1 MGQGLWRRGGGVSQ
15 RVFRGKYEVW
25 ANILWQA
32 PPRYKPGA
40 GAAGAQGAG
49 GSRAPDK
56 QAKAMTTASAQ
67 APAAMKRSRRPRFGA
82 GVYRPIM
89 VLAAAVLTVLA
100 LVVGVLVSQFDAVS
114 RQAQIQTAQQGYRNR
129 LAEYAAYVTSRA
141 ECDEA
146 VRHLAWRFDRGWA
159 ERELG
164 HYLFVRH
171 GIEQVF
177 VLDARDRPVFAA
189 ERGVGAALGLYR
201 PPLADAV
208 ADVLPK
214 LRAEE
219 AAVLRAGGNAAG
231 PVRAG
236 NIVFVDGR
244 LLIVSVALVRPDPGH
259 AVRMEAR
266 APVVVGVTPLDAGV
280 LARFGVRRQ
289 VKDLAVS
296 DDLGEKSGRAVLPLL
311 DARGRAVAALVWTP
325 RRPGSELFAAL
336 EGPLVAMLLILL
348 LLGWSL
354 VRQTARYARGLIL
367 SEARAR
373 HLAQHD
379 ALTGLP
385 NRALMLE
392 RLGQL
397 RAQAARQ
404 APDAET
410 MAVLCLDL
418 DRFKEVND
426 TLGHPAGDALIRAVA
441 KRLAGLLRESDTV
454 ARLGGD
460 EFVILQPH
468 TQAAGA
474 AHLAERIIHA
484 FARPFDSDGHR
495 VEIGCSIGI
504 TLISD
509 PKIPA
514 TEVLRQADL
523 ALYSSKEKGRN
534 RATFFET
541 EMDAALRMRHQLE
554 IDLREALAED
564 LLHMVYQPQVDE
576 AGRIVGA
583 EALVRWNHPHKG
595 MIAPTIFVQL
605 AEECGLIA
613 QLGDYIV
620 RRVFADTCEWR
631 GITIAIN
638 VSALQLR
645 APGFMASVARLMA
658 QYAIDPSCYEF
669 EITETVLLGDDAA
682 TRDNIA
688 VLKQEGFTIALD
700 DFGTGYSSLSS
711 LQRFAVD
718 RIKID
723 RSFVRNL
730 DQDDAEA
737 VRLVAA
743 VIGLGH
749 ALDLDVIAEGVETI
763 SQRDQLVASGC
774 LRFQGFLYARPL
786 PPEEV
791 VAMVTEGRRLG
802 PGAGAAAGL
811 CVVRASG
818 GAR

>member
-1 MGQGLWRRGGGVSQ
+1 
-15 RVFRGKYEVW
+15 
-25 ANILWQA
+25 
-32 PPRYKPGA
+32 
-40 GAAGAQGAG
+40 
-49 GSRAPDK
+49 
-56 QAKAMTTASAQ
+56 MTTASAI
-67 APAAMKRSRRPRFGA
+67 APGAKREPDGRRPGA
-82 GVYRPIM
+82 GAYRPVM
-89 VLAAAVLTVLA
+89 VLAAAVLAVLSLA
-100 LVVGVLVSQFDAVS
+100 MGVLVSQFDAVS

-129 LAEYAAYVTSRA
+129 LAEYAAYVESRA

-146 VRHLAWRFDRGWA
+146 VRHLAWRLDRGWA
-159 ERELG
+159 ERELA

-189 ERGVGAALGLYR
+189 ERGVGASLGLYR
-201 PPLADAV
+201 QPLADAV
-208 ADVLPK
+208 ADVLPR

-219 AAVLRAGGNAAG
+219 AAMLRAGLRAGGSA
-231 PVRAG
+231 RAPMQMG
-236 NIVFVDGR
+236 NIVMMDGR
-244 LLIVSVALVRPDPGH
+244 LLILSVALVRPDPGH
-259 AVRMEAR
+259 ALPMEAR
-266 APVVVGVTPLDAGV
+266 APVVVGAAPLDAGV
-280 LARFGVRRQ
+280 LARFDMRRQ
-289 VKDLAVS
+289 VQDLAVS
-296 DDLGEKSGRAVLPLL
+296 DDSGERSGQVVLPLR

-336 EGPLVAMLLILL
+336 EGPLVAMVVILL
-348 LLGWSL
+348 LLGWSM

-397 RAQAARQ
+397 RALAARQ
-404 APDAET
+404 SLD

-523 ALYSSKEKGRN
+523 ALYCSKEKGRN

-583 EALVRWNHPHKG
+583 EALVRWNHPQKG

-791 VAMVTEGRRLG
+791 VAMVAEGRRLG
-802 PGAGAAAGL
+802 PMAGAAAGL
-811 CVVRASG
+811 CAVRASG